1 MSRHLHLS
9 GSGVIVLPNA
19 YAPALDPDRSRER
32 VMNGELVPDAPLCQR
47 CGVKASFENPV
58 GIHFRPFWHKDVKA
72 FGTRIFDA
80 ICARCR
86 EALAR

>member
-1 MSRHLHLS
+1 M
-9 GSGVIVLPNA
+9 IILPNA
-19 YAPALDPDRSRER
+19 HAPALNPDKAGEM
-32 VMNGELVPDAPLCQR
+32 VKNGDLVVDAPLCQR

-58 GIHFRPFWHKDVKA
+58 GVHFRPFWEKDVKR

-86 EALAR
+86 EVLAR